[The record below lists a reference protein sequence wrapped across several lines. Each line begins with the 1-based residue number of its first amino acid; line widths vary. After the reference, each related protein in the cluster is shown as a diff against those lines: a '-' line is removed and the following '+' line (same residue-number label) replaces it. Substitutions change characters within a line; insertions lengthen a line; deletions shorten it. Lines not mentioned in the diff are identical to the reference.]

1 MLGHGGMDEKGPAME
16 DCQRSNVRLGSSGEQ
31 LGEWDNG
38 FYLTGLVSGADV
50 SFLLDSGSTSSLL
63 SSKLYQSIM
72 KEHNLPLKSVARKI
86 RDVND
91 NELSVL
97 GRLDLEIQFKEN
109 KYPLTVLVCD
119 ISQDAILGQD
129 FLLEHVQKIDYR
141 KLQVFIGDEILNC
154 WTGGNAAMV
163 CRVTVKEAVT
173 IPPCS
178 QMTIP
183 VGIPNA
189 CRLSKAALIE
199 PSIKLM
205 GKKGVS
211 ILPGII
217 DSKSSCHKANIVNF
231 STQEIKLFPK
241 TNLGFCKSL
250 LEEPIDCTTH
260 RCARVQLEDP
270 CKKNDNFPEHLQDLL
285 RRSSIN
291 LTEEEG
297 VDLNNF

>member
-141 KLQVFIGDEILNC
+141 KL
-154 WTGGNAAMV
+154 
-163 CRVTVKEAVT
+163 
-173 IPPCS
+173 
-178 QMTIP
+178 
-183 VGIPNA
+183 
-189 CRLSKAALIE
+189 
-199 PSIKLM
+199 
-205 GKKGVS
+205 
-211 ILPGII
+211 
-217 DSKSSCHKANIVNF
+217 
-231 STQEIKLFPK
+231 
-241 TNLGFCKSL
+241 
-250 LEEPIDCTTH
+250 
-260 RCARVQLEDP
+260 
-270 CKKNDNFPEHLQDLL
+270 
-285 RRSSIN
+285 
-291 LTEEEG
+291 
-297 VDLNNF
+297 